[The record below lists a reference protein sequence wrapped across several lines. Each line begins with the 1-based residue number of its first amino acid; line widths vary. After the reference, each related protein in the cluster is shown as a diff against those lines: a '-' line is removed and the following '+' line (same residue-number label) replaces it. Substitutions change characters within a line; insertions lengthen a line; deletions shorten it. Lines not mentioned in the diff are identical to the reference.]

1 MRRFCHLRR
10 RGFES
15 LVSRR
20 DFEKEMIARRPD
32 VRRQACPRIPAERQP
47 RGRGRQEAIIK
58 KNRLQSNHVTK
69 FIPYS
74 HAIVFSE

>member
-15 LVSRR
+15 LVSQS

-47 RGRGRQEAIIK
+47 RGRGRQEAINK
-58 KNRLQSNHVTK
+58 KK
-69 FIPYS
+69 
-74 HAIVFSE
+74 IVYNLIM